1 MITSHGGVLRVGHE
15 GSDGLRSV
23 GVSEQ
28 TGETLWQQVQQA
40 LQPNLSRPT
49 FETWI
54 RPARFLSF
62 SAGELRLEA
71 PNAFTCSWLR
81 KNYQSQIAAVAS
93 EIAGC
98 SVAVEVVAASGGTDP
113 HPSLAGTPPAE
124 SPLPA
129 SGSSEAPAAAGNVL
143 FPGSRASD
151 SVPGSLPAGPGQQ
164 GMAAAITPQSP
175 AGGIPLAGLNS
186 RYSFSRFV
194 VGPNSRMAH
203 AAALAVAESPGRE
216 FNPLF
221 ICGGVGLGKTHLMQA
236 IGHYRLEIDPLARV
250 FYVSTETFTNDLIQ
264 AIRKDGMQ
272 AFRDR
277 YRAADLILVDDI
289 QFIEGKEY
297 TQEEFFHTFNAL
309 HEAGRQIVIASDR
322 PPSQIPRLQERLIS
336 RFSMGLI
343 ADIQVPDLET
353 RMAIL
358 QKKAEGEEMH
368 LPRDLI
374 QYIAGRFT
382 SNIRELEG
390 ALTRAGAFASITG
403 LPMTVESVAP
413 MLDPVGH
420 DVEVTPKQV
429 LDKVSEVFGVG
440 IEEMKS
446 PSRRRNVSQA
456 RQVGMFLMRQST
468 TLSLPRIGEVFG
480 GKDHSTVM
488 YAIEQVEKKLSSDP
502 TTARQVQ
509 QVRDLLQIDSRKR
522 R

>member
-1 MITSHGGVLRVGHE
+1 MVRGV
-15 GSDGLRSV
+15 
-23 GVSEQ
+23 
-28 TGETLWQQVQQA
+28 TVQQGDELWHRIQQE
-40 LQPNLSRPT
+40 LQATLSKPT

-54 RPARFLSF
+54 RPARCEGFRD
-62 SAGELRLEA
+62 GCLRVLA
-71 PNAFTCSWLR
+71 PNSFARGWLI
-81 KNYQSQIAAVAS
+81 KNYLAKIEAVATALAASPVRVEVAVALEDSSRSGSGSGVAEPVDSPPARTADSAAAAVVQPNGS
-93 EIAGC
+93 QVTEHRPEVSGAG
-98 SVAVEVVAASGGTDP
+98 
-113 HPSLAGTPPAE
+113 
-124 SPLPA
+124 SPLPRLI
-129 SGSSEAPAAAGNVL
+129 S
-143 FPGSRASD
+143 
-151 SVPGSLPAGPGQQ
+151 
-164 GMAAAITPQSP
+164 T
-175 AGGIPLAGLNS
+175 LNL
-186 RYSFSRFV
+186 RYVFSRFV

-236 IGHYRLEIDPLARV
+236 IGHYRLEIDPQARV
-250 FYVSTETFTNDLIQ
+250 YYVSTETFTNDLIQ

-358 QKKAEGEEMH
+358 HKKAETEQMA
-368 LPRDLI
+368 LPRELI
-374 QYIAGRFT
+374 HYIAGRFT

-390 ALTRAGAFASITG
+390 ALTRAVAFASITG

-413 MLDPVGH
+413 MLDPVGNE
-420 DVEVTPKQV
+420 VEVTPQQV
-429 LDKVSEVFGVG
+429 LEKVAQVFDVR
-440 IEEMKS
+440 IDEMLS
-446 PSRRRNVSQA
+446 PSRKRAVSQA
-456 RQVGMFLMRQST
+456 RQVGMYLMRQST
-468 TLSLPRIGEVFG
+468 KLSLPRIGEAFG

-488 YAIEQVEKKLSSDP
+488 YAVEQVEKRISNDP
-502 TTARQVQ
+502 TLSRQLQ

>member
-1 MITSHGGVLRVGHE
+1 MELRIFSTRDVAP
-15 GSDGLRSV
+15 SV
-23 GVSEQ
+23 Q
-28 TGETLWQQVQQA
+28 QATQLWHQVQQG
-40 LQPNLSRPT
+40 LQANLSKPT

-54 RPARFLSF
+54 RPARCTGFENGQLT
-62 SAGELRLEA
+62 LQA
-71 PNAFTCSWLR
+71 PNNFACGWLR
-81 KNYQSQIAAVAS
+81 KNYLGTIEAVAS
-93 EIAGC
+93 EIAGR
-98 SVAVEVVAASGGTDP
+98 SVEVVVSAASDDD
-113 HPSLAGTPPAE
+113 TPNDTTNDATNDKVNGVPNSGASTGA
-124 SPLPA
+124 SPNNSDRVARPQVSNPPKA
-129 SGSSEAPAAAGNVL
+129 
-143 FPGSRASD
+143 RATGE
-151 SVPGSLPAGPGQQ
+151 VPRKLK
-164 GMAAAITPQSP
+164 
-175 AGGIPLAGLNS
+175 AGLNP
-186 RYSFSRFV
+186 RYVFNRFV

-203 AAALAVAESPGRE
+203 AASLAVAEAPGRE

-221 ICGGVGLGKTHLMQA
+221 LCGGVGLGKTHLMQA
-236 IGHYRLEIDPLARV
+236 IGHYRLEINPEAKV

-343 ADIQVPDLET
+343 ADIQAPDLET

-358 QKKAEGEEMH
+358 QKKAEQEQVV

-374 QYIAGRFT
+374 QFIAGRFT

-390 ALTRAGAFASITG
+390 ALTRAVAFASITG

-413 MLDPVGH
+413 MLDPGGV
-420 DVEVTPKQV
+420 DLEVKPDQLIEKIA
-429 LDKVSEVFGVG
+429 EVFGVG
-440 IEEMKS
+440 AEEMRS
-446 PSRRRNVSQA
+446 ASRKRAVSQA
-456 RQVGMFLMRQST
+456 RQAGMFLMRQT
-468 TLSLPRIGEVFG
+468 TNLSLPRIGEAFG

-488 YAIEQVEKKLSSDP
+488 YAVEQVEKKLKTDP
-502 TTARQVQ
+502 QLSRQVQ
-509 QVRDLLQIDSRKR
+509 QVKDLLQMDSRR
-522 R
+522 RK

>member
-1 MITSHGGVLRVGHE
+1 MGPY
-15 GSDGLRSV
+15 SV
-23 GVSEQ
+23 Q
-28 TGETLWQQVQQA
+28 QATQLWHQVQQA
-40 LQPNLSRPT
+40 LQANLSKPT

-54 RPARFLSF
+54 RPAQCTGFENGQLQ
-62 SAGELRLEA
+62 LLA
-71 PNAFTCSWLR
+71 PNSFACGWLR
-81 KNYQSQIAAVAS
+81 KNYLGTIEAVAS
-93 EIAGC
+93 EIAGR
-98 SVAVEVVAASGGTDP
+98 SVQVLVAVASGDDP
-113 HPSLAGTPPAE
+113 IIHPG
-124 SPLPA
+124 
-129 SGSSEAPAAAGNVL
+129 AAAG
-143 FPGSRASD
+143 AS
-151 SVPGSLPAGPGQQ
+151 PEPAAPPAGSPAST
-164 GMAAAITPQSP
+164 AAATK
-175 AGGIPLAGLNS
+175 ATGEAARKRIPGLNP
-186 RYSFSRFV
+186 RYVFNRFV

-203 AAALAVAESPGRE
+203 AAALAVAEAPGRE

-221 ICGGVGLGKTHLMQA
+221 LCGGVGLGKTHLMQA
-236 IGHYRLEIDPLARV
+236 IGHYRLEINPDAKV

-322 PPSQIPRLQERLIS
+322 PPSQIPRMQERLIS

-343 ADIQVPDLET
+343 ADIQAPDLET

-358 QKKAEGEEMH
+358 QKKAEQEQMA

-374 QYIAGRFT
+374 QFIAGRFT

-390 ALTRAGAFASITG
+390 ALTRAVAFASITG

-413 MLDPVGH
+413 MLDPAGV
-420 DVEVTPKQV
+420 DLEVKPEQV
-429 LDKVSEVFGVG
+429 LEKVAEVFGVG
-440 IEEMKS
+440 CDEMRS
-446 PSRRRNVSQA
+446 ASRKRAVSQA

-468 TLSLPRIGEVFG
+468 NLSLPRIGEAFG

-488 YAIEQVEKKLSSDP
+488 YAVEQVEKKLTTDP
-502 TTARQVQ
+502 QLSRQVQ
-509 QVRDLLQIDSRKR
+509 QVRDLLQIDCRKR
-522 R
+522 K